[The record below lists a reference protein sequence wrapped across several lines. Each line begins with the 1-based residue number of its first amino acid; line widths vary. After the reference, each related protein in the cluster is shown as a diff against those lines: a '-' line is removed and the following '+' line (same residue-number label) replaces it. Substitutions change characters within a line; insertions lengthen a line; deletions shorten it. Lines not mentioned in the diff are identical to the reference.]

1 MREKVTEVC
10 SMNGPVAGFSSIHF
24 IPFPWCEALICLA
37 RGASGFT
44 GGVNNWCIAP
54 FYWGTFSLFALS
66 WDTFPQYRYTV
77 VQTTQIQKLIHGCVL
92 KHVFSVRSAD
102 THSLNQP
109 PTQYHSAP
117 VYITKTH
124 FYGWNTKAFLVCLLL
139 TPLLLDAI
147 AWLAVLLSS

>member
-10 SMNGPVAGFSSIHF
+10 PMNGPVADSSSIHF

-77 VQTTQIQKLIHGCVL
+77 VQTTQIQKLIHSFVL

-124 FYGWNTKAFLVCLLL
+124 FYDWNTKAFLVCLLL
-139 TPLLLDAI
+139 TPWCYWLLL
-147 AWLAVLLSS
+147 AVSLSS